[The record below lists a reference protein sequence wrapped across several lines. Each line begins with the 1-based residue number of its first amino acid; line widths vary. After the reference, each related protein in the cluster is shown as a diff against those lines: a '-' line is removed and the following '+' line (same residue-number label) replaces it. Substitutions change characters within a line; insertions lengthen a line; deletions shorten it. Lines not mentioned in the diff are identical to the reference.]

1 MEVKRVNH
9 YLDDRFNEEVLSQ
22 HGAFLIDNQPYSVHI
37 INGHTA
43 RVLGKEAN
51 HFPALIEAFRFYAEP
66 IDTFIDLNDKII
78 KQYPPQKLFQL
89 ELR

>member
-1 MEVKRVNH
+1 M
-9 YLDDRFNEEVLSQ
+9 
-22 HGAFLIDNQPYSVHI
+22 DNQPYSVQI
-37 INGHTA
+37 INRHTA
-43 RVLGKEAN
+43 RFTGKDDN
-51 HFPALIEAFRFYAEP
+51 NFSALIEAFRFYAEP